1 MHDKISKCRE
11 DVQKLISAM
20 VKHLARVLC
29 KWLVIRSSPAL
40 YLSKGLQRLPRP
52 APGGLVNIV
61 GMKHPMA
68 KPENLSFFFFFF
80 ESLYF
85 VVTTNLIWGLLSLF
99 LSSCIVF

>member
-11 DVQKLISAM
+11 DVRKLISTT

-40 YLSKGLQRLPRP
+40 YSSKGLQRLPRP

-68 KPENLSFFFFFF
+68 KPENLSLFFFG
-80 ESLYF
+80 SL
-85 VVTTNLIWGLLSLF
+85 
-99 LSSCIVF
+99 